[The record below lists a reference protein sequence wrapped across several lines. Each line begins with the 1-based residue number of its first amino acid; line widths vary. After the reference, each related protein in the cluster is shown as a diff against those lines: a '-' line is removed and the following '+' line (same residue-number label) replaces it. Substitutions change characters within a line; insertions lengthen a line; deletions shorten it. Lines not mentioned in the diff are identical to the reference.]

1 MYLLWPLYLLSLLS
15 SKHDYFDMT
24 SNGLSFVNI
33 FVEGYNENHICI
45 LLSVSTLV
53 FFLDFMIP
61 WKIGETVNIYL
72 YVYKITL

>member
-15 SKHDYFDMT
+15 SKRDYFDMT
-24 SNGLSFVNI
+24 LNGLSLVNI

-53 FFLDFMIP
+53 LFLISFYDTIDMRGNCWYI
-61 WKIGETVNIYL
+61 V
-72 YVYKITL
+72 

>member
-24 SNGLSFVNI
+24 LNGLSFVNI

-45 LLSVSTLV
+45 LLSVSTLFTFYDTIDIKV
-53 FFLDFMIP
+53 NC
-61 WKIGETVNIYL
+61 WYTV
-72 YVYKITL
+72 